1 MKRRKKNRHLVV
13 AVHAGTFI
21 KSGFAF
27 ISGLLLIFI
36 ITGALTSL
44 RPELRLSSSS
54 INGVAAEIPG
64 SSFLLLLAS
73 ENKYFAAG
81 AKDQEINFHLS
92 SIMLKLA
99 TSINL
104 EDPRSFLGRELPGFS
119 QFDTEILVAGE
130 GTDYTNMPYE
140 SAPPADVLE
149 KEKEA
154 NLAELEQINPEKK
167 EESPKETPKQT
178 TGDRKVVYI
187 YNTHNTESYLPL
199 LKGETDPNRAFHSK
213 ANVTLVSDMLG
224 KSLKAEGLGSEV
236 EKKDFQA
243 SLNKKGWNYTRSYEE
258 SRSAVREALAAN
270 KEFAYT
276 IDIHRD
282 VKRLNGTLKEI
293 NGKKYAKVAFIVGTN
308 NSSFSKNHQVATEL
322 HKLLEKKYKGVSRG
336 VFKQGG
342 SRNNGVYNQDLSQNA
357 LLIEFG
363 GVDNNLEQLRN
374 SADAIA
380 DVFSEMYWDA
390 DKVNTKA
397 NEKVKQ

>member
-224 KSLKAEGLGSEV
+224 KSLKTEGLGSEV

>member
-1 MKRRKKNRHLVV
+1 MKRRKKNRHFVV
-13 AVHAGTFI
+13 AVNAGTFI
-21 KSGFAF
+21 KSGFVF
-27 ISGLLLIFI
+27 ISGLFLIFI
-36 ITGALTSL
+36 MTGALTSL
-44 RPELRLSSSS
+44 RPEIRPASSS
-54 INGVAAEIPG
+54 INGVASEIPG

-81 AKDQEINFHLS
+81 AKDQEISFNLS

-140 SAPPADVLE
+140 STPPADVLE

-154 NLAELEQINPEKK
+154 NLAELEKINPENKDESQK
-167 EESPKETPKQT
+167 EKPKQT

-187 YNTHNTESYLPL
+187 YNSHNTESYLPL
-199 LKGETDPNRAFHSK
+199 LKGETDPKRAIHSK
-213 ANVTLVSDMLG
+213 ANVTLVSDMLK
-224 KSLKAEGLGSEV
+224 KSLKAEGIGSVV

-243 SLNKKGWNYTRSYEE
+243 SLNKKGWNYARSYEE
-258 SRSAVREALAAN
+258 SRPAVQEALAAN
-270 KEFAYT
+270 KDLAYT

-282 VKRLNGTLKEI
+282 SKRLKETLKEI
-293 NGKKYAKVAFIVGTN
+293 NGKKYAKISFIVGTN
-308 NSSFSKNHQVATEL
+308 NSSFSENYQLATEL
-322 HKLLEKKYKGVSRG
+322 HKLLEKKYKGLSRG

-363 GVDNNLEQLRN
+363 GVDNNLEQLSN

-380 DVFSEMYWDA
+380 DVFSDMYWDA
-390 DKVNTKA
+390 EKVNA
-397 NEKVKQ
+397 QINEKEKQ